1 MPDHYRC
8 VVNFFARR
16 QRSLGAPRTRSGVP
30 EGAVRRRLTAVL
42 VGAFAVAGLGG
53 AAQAQ
58 TDANALTGS
67 NPADGATLG
76 TSPAIM
82 TFTFAQPVRAD
93 EVFTVAVGCGV
104 PAQPQSTGIPQLG
117 DDDITFSVEVLSPFP
132 RGACTITWL
141 LRDDLEQPIATDL
154 IAFSVAA
161 DTPTAADTE
170 TTTGSTIPTAAS
182 AVDTGEVDAV
192 EAVGGTGG
200 AAWLGHLLSTIAA
213 MVLLGSVALIV
224 LAWPEGPEYTIMR
237 PFLLGVWAIG
247 LVGSLIEVMAI
258 GSSLTDASFLGGL
271 NPLSWFEVFQSGW
284 AGAAAVLRL
293 LAIIGSFYV
302 ARKPGTVIE
311 EFSQYF
317 ALGLPLVAVA
327 TLALGRVAGTLA
339 PLGLVVNLLHVIA
352 AALWFGGAML
362 TTRVVLA
369 GPGEVDLVK
378 AVRIFSRYSTP
389 AILVTV
395 VTGALET
402 LRLAG
407 GSILTSSYGRVIIL
421 KTIAV
426 VLMVFVAVGA
436 RGLVARRL
444 ARADVLTRSATVRF
458 RKSFR
463 AEASFGIVVLV
474 FSGWAMTINPPRVSL
489 IPEVD
494 YAVTVP
500 LADETSG
507 LAVDVS
513 LSPGAVGLNAVEVRV
528 TDTPARI
535 VDLVLE
541 LDPAIGSYGRGIVQ
555 EVPLTGRGVARLG
568 SSDGLPLDVSGDWTV
583 TVTAVFETGLSARVS
598 SPLQV
603 LEADG
608 SVPTTSTTIAFTE
621 TSIVDP
627 GAATGDVATTIAP
640 VEETPVTTLDVA
652 EVTTAPVVTVD

>member
-1 MPDHYRC
+1 M
-8 VVNFFARR
+8 NFFARR
-16 QRSLGAPRTRSGVP
+16 RRTHGAAHRIGYGLVVAVASTIAAVALGAGGHVHAQDAANS
-30 EGAVRRRLTAVL
+30 LTS
-42 VGAFAVAGLGG
+42 
-53 AAQAQ
+53 
-58 TDANALTGS
+58 S

-104 PAQPQSTGIPQLG
+104 PAEPQSTGIPQLG
-117 DDDITFSVEVLSPFP
+117 DDDVTFTVEVLSPFP

-161 DTPTAADTE
+161 DTPTANATDTAP
-170 TTTGSTIPTAAS
+170 GSTIPTAA
-182 AVDTGEVDAV
+182 AVADTGGIDEV

-213 MVLLGSVALIV
+213 MVLFGSAALIY
-224 LAWPEGPEYTIMR
+224 LAWPEGPNYTITK
-237 PFLLGVWAIG
+237 PFMVGVWTVGI
-247 LVGSLIEVMAI
+247 VGSLLEVMAI
-258 GSSLTDASFLGGL
+258 GSDLTDTSFLGGL

-284 AGAAAVLRL
+284 GGAAAVIRL
-293 LAIIGSFYV
+293 LAIAFAGYL
-302 ARKPGTVIE
+302 AWKPDNVLI
-311 EFSQYF
+311 EFSQAF
-317 ALGLPLVAVA
+317 ALGLPAVAVA
-327 TLALGRVAGTLA
+327 TLAFGRVAGNLVA
-339 PLGLVVNLLHVIA
+339 IGLVVNLVHVVA
-352 AALWFGGAML
+352 AALWFGGALL

-369 GPGEVDLVK
+369 GPGEKDLVD
-378 AVRIFSRYSTP
+378 AVRIFARYSTP

-402 LRLAG
+402 IRLVG
-407 GSILTSSYGRVIIL
+407 GSLLTSSYGRVIVL
-421 KTIAV
+421 KVIAV

-436 RGLVARRL
+436 RALVARRL
-444 ARADVLTRSATVRF
+444 ARAETLSRGNTIRF
-458 RKSFR
+458 RRSFR

-474 FSGWAMTINPPRVSL
+474 FSGWAMTINPPKVSL
-489 IPEVD
+489 IPKVD
-494 YAVTVP
+494 YALTIP
-500 LADETSG
+500 LAEEASG

-528 TDTPARI
+528 IDTPARI

-541 LDPAIGSYGRGIVQ
+541 FDPAVGSYGRGIVQ
-555 EVPLTGRGVARLG
+555 EIPLTGRGVARLG
-568 SSDGLPLDVSGDWTV
+568 SADGLPFDVSGDWTV
-583 TVTAVFETGLSARVS
+583 TITAVYETGLSTRLS

-608 SVPTTSTTIAFTE
+608 SVPTTSTTIVFTE
-621 TSIVDP
+621 TTIVDP
-627 GAATGDVATTIAP
+627 GAATGAVTTTTAP
-640 VEETPVTTLDVA
+640 PVTTVDPT

>member
-1 MPDHYRC
+1 MTPHR
-8 VVNFFARR
+8 VIVGVMTVIVMAAIAVA
-16 QRSLGAPRTRSGVP
+16 SLGAAGP
-30 EGAVRRRLTAVL
+30 VL
-42 VGAFAVAGLGG
+42 
-53 AAQAQ
+53 AQ
-58 TDANALTGS
+58 TDANSLTGS
-67 NPADGATLG
+67 NPSDGATLG

-93 EVFTVAVGCGV
+93 EAFTVAVGCGV

-117 DDDITFSVEVLSPFP
+117 DDDVTFTVEVLSPFP

-141 LRDDLEQPIATDL
+141 LRDELEQPIATDL

-161 DTPTAADTE
+161 DTPTATDTAA
-170 TTTGSTIPTAAS
+170 TTGSTIPTAAS
-182 AVDTGEVDAV
+182 AADTGSVDEV

-213 MVLLGSVALIV
+213 MVLFGSAMLLY
-224 LAWPEGPEYTIMR
+224 LAWPEGPNYMITQ
-237 PFLLGVWAIG
+237 PFMIGVWVVG

-258 GSSLTDASFLGGL
+258 GSGLTDTSFLGGL

-284 AGAAAVLRL
+284 GGGAAVVRL
-293 LAIIGSFYV
+293 IAIIFAGYL
-302 ARKPGTVIE
+302 ALKPERVLE
-311 EFSQYF
+311 EFSQAF
-317 ALGLPLVAVA
+317 ALGLPAVAVA
-327 TLALGRVAGTLA
+327 TLAFGRVAGSLVA
-339 PLGLVVNLLHVIA
+339 LGLVVNLLHVAA

-369 GPGEVDLVK
+369 GPGDEDLVQ

-402 LRLAG
+402 LRLVG
-407 GSILTSSYGRVIIL
+407 GSLLTSSYGRVIIL
-421 KTIAV
+421 KVIAV

-436 RGLVARRL
+436 RSLVARRL
-444 ARADVLTRSATVRF
+444 ARAETLSRANTVRF

-474 FSGWAMTINPPRVSL
+474 FSGWAMTINPPNVSL
-489 IPEVD
+489 IPDVE

-500 LADETSG
+500 LADEAGG

-528 TDTPARI
+528 LDTPARI

-541 LDPAIGSYGRGIVQ
+541 LDPAIGSYGRGVVQ

-568 SSDGLPLDVSGDWTV
+568 SAEGLPLDVSGDWTV
-583 TVTAVFETGLSARVS
+583 TVTAVFETGLSSRLS

-608 SVPTTSTTIAFTE
+608 SVPTTSTTLVFTE
-621 TSIVDP
+621 TTIVDP
-627 GAATGDVATTIAP
+627 GAATGDVATTSVPAEEAP
-640 VEETPVTTLDVA
+640 ATTLDVT

>member
-1 MPDHYRC
+1 MPAECRGHPGCENYLC
-8 VVNFFARR
+8 PVNFFARR
-16 QRSLGAPRTRSGVP
+16 RRTDGV
-30 EGAVRRRLTAVL
+30 ARRIGRGV
-42 VGAFAVAGLGG
+42 VVAVASTIAAAALGTG
-53 AAQAQ
+53 GPVHAQ
-58 TDANALTGS
+58 DASNSLTSS

-104 PAQPQSTGIPQLG
+104 PAEPQSTGIPQLG
-117 DDDITFSVEVLSPFP
+117 DDDVTFTVEVLSPFP

-161 DTPTAADTE
+161 DTPTANATDT
-170 TTTGSTIPTAAS
+170 TPGPTIPTAAVV
-182 AVDTGEVDAV
+182 AETGGIDDV

-213 MVLLGSVALIV
+213 MVLFGSAALIY
-224 LAWPEGPEYTIMR
+224 LAWPEGPNYTVTK
-237 PFLLGVWAIG
+237 PFMLGVWTVGII
-247 LVGSLIEVMAI
+247 GSLLEVMAI
-258 GSSLTDASFLGGL
+258 GSDLTDTSFLGGL

-284 AGAAAVLRL
+284 GGAAAVIRL
-293 LAIIGSFYV
+293 FAIALSGYLAFRPDNVFI
-302 ARKPGTVIE
+302 
-311 EFSQYF
+311 EFSQAF
-317 ALGLPLVAVA
+317 ALGLPAVAVA
-327 TLALGRVAGTLA
+327 TLAFGRVAGSLA
-339 PLGLVVNLLHVIA
+339 AIGLVVNLVHVIA
-352 AALWFGGAML
+352 AALWFGGALL

-369 GPGEVDLVK
+369 GPGEKDLVD
-378 AVRIFSRYSTP
+378 AVRIFARYSTP

-402 LRLAG
+402 IRLVG
-407 GSILTSSYGRVIIL
+407 GSLLTSSYGRVIVL
-421 KTIAV
+421 KVIAV
-426 VLMVFVAVGA
+426 VFMVFVAIGA

-444 ARADVLTRSATVRF
+444 ARAETLSRGNTSRF
-458 RKSFR
+458 RRSFR

-474 FSGWAMTINPPRVSL
+474 FSGWAMTINPPKVSL
-489 IPEVD
+489 IPKVE

-500 LADETSG
+500 LIEEASG

-513 LSPGAVGLNAVEVRV
+513 LSPGAVGLNAVEVHV
-528 TDTPARI
+528 LDTPARI

-541 LDPAIGSYGRGIVQ
+541 FDPAVGSYGRGVVQ
-555 EVPLTGRGVARLG
+555 EIPLTGRGVARLG
-568 SSDGLPLDVSGDWTV
+568 TADGLPFDVSGDWTV
-583 TVTAVFETGLSARVS
+583 TITAVYETGLSTRLS

-608 SVPTTSTTIAFTE
+608 SVPTTSTTIVFTA
-621 TSIVDP
+621 TTIVDP
-627 GAATGDVATTIAP
+627 GAATGAVTTTTAAP
-640 VEETPVTTLDVA
+640 VVTVDPT